1 VTFRDIAS
9 RRALAALPVTR
20 KSQLLERQRQ
30 LPPFGGLNT
39 VACGELARIFASPGP
54 FYEPEARRQ
63 DYWRAARAL
72 FAAGFRKGD
81 VVHNSFSYHLTPA
94 GSVFETGAQALGC
107 AVVPGGVGQ
116 TELQLRTIADV
127 RPNGYTG
134 TPSFLRI
141 LLQKAA
147 EMAFNVGSI
156 RKALVSAEPFP
167 PALRAAFRDA
177 GIDAYQCYAT
187 ADLGLIAYE
196 SEALE
201 GMILDEGVIVEIV
214 NPGTG
219 DPAEDGAVGEV
230 IVTSLAPEYPL
241 VRFSTGDLSAFLP
254 GASPCGRTNRRIKG
268 WMGRADQTTKVRG
281 MFVHPGQVEEIVRR
295 HDEIGA
301 ARIVV
306 SRDAQGNDEMVLK
319 VEAQAPIGDL
329 MRISESLHAVT
340 RLRGEVVQV
349 PIGSLPK
356 DGVMVADVRK
366 HDH

>member
-1 VTFRDIAS
+1 MTFRDIAS

-156 RKALVSAEPFP
+156 RKALVSAEPLP

-219 DPAEDGAVGEV
+219 DPVEDGAVGEV

-268 WMGRADQTTKVRG
+268 WMGRADQATKVRG
-281 MFVHPGQVEEIVRR
+281 MFVHPMQIEEIVQR
-295 HDEIGA
+295 HDEIDA

-319 VEAQAPIGDL
+319 VEARVPIHDP
-329 MRISESLHAVT
+329 MRIAETLHAVT
-340 RLRGEVVQV
+340 RLHGNVVEV
-349 PIGSLPK
+349 PAGSLPR
-356 DGVMVADVRK
+356 DGIIVADARK
-366 HDH
+366 HD

>member
-156 RKALVSAEPFP
+156 RKALVSAEPLP
-167 PALRAAFRDA
+167 PALRAAFGDA

-219 DPAEDGAVGEV
+219 DPVEDGAVGEV

-268 WMGRADQTTKVRG
+268 WMGRADQATKVRG
-281 MFVHPGQVEEIVRR
+281 MFVHPMQIEEIVQR
-295 HDEIGA
+295 HDEIDA

-319 VEAQAPIGDL
+319 VEARVPIHDP
-329 MRISESLHAVT
+329 MRIAETLHAVT
-340 RLRGEVVQV
+340 RLHGNVVEV
-349 PIGSLPK
+349 PAGSLPR
-356 DGVMVADVRK
+356 DGIIVADARK
-366 HDH
+366 HD